1 MKKRILVIDANPKQ
15 GSFCDALANAYKQGC
30 ASESE
35 VHSLSL
41 NAMVFEAD
49 LSYGYDS
56 EQLLEPDLVEFQ
68 AQLQWAEHIVLV
80 IPVWWGGLPAKFKG
94 LIDRTFL
101 PGFAFK
107 YQPNK
112 TIPDKLLK
120 GRTAE
125 VVLTLDTPPWYY
137 RYFQGNPVSKQLKH
151 TILGFSGIKVLN
163 TTYIGPIIS
172 STPEQRAHWLKK
184 MAKMAGQ

>member
-15 GSFCDALANAYKQGC
+15 ASFCDALAKSYSQSCN
-30 ASESE
+30 SECE
-35 VHSLSL
+35 VHTLSLSAITFDPNL
-41 NAMVFEAD
+41 TNGYEKEQRLEAD
-49 LSYGYDS
+49 LVD
-56 EQLLEPDLVEFQ
+56 FQ
-68 AQLQWAEHIVLV
+68 TQLQRAEHIVLF

-101 PGFAFK
+101 PGFAFQ

-125 VVLTLDTPPWYY
+125 VIFTLDTPAWYY
-137 RYFQGNPVSKQLKH
+137 RFIQGSPVKKQLKH
-151 TILGFSGIKVLN
+151 TILGFCGINVRS
-163 TTYIGPIIS
+163 TDYIGPIVTS
-172 STPEQRAHWLKK
+172 SPEQRKKWLKQI
-184 MAKMAGQ
+184 AKKAMK

>member
-15 GSFCDALANAYKQGC
+15 ASFCDALAKSYSQSCK
-30 ASESE
+30 SDSE
-35 VHSLSL
+35 VHTLSLS
-41 NAMVFEAD
+41 AMRFDPDLTNGYEIEQPLEAD
-49 LSYGYDS
+49 LID
-56 EQLLEPDLVEFQ
+56 FQ
-68 AQLQWAEHIVLV
+68 AQLQWAEHIVLF

-101 PGFAFK
+101 PGFAFE

-125 VVLTLDTPPWYY
+125 IILTLDTPAWYY
-137 RYFQGNPVSKQLKH
+137 RFIQGNPVQKQLKH
-151 TILGFSGIKVLN
+151 TILEFCGIKVIS
-163 TTYIGPIIS
+163 TTYLGPIIKS
-172 STPEQRAHWLKK
+172 SPERRKKWLKQI
-184 MAKMAGQ
+184 AKKAMK